1 MKNFFMIATL
11 MVLASF
17 SASAAE
23 FKLGYVDVHSVV
35 EKSSMGKK
43 AKEEM
48 KKEGEK
54 KQKELDKKKNDLDKM
69 NEDIEKKRSLLSDDA
84 LQKRSQELQMEV
96 AKFRE
101 TVQKAQLE
109 LQKKENELLEPIV
122 KKVKS
127 VIEKVAKDKNFSMVI
142 RSNQTDQV
150 VIYSGSEYN
159 LTDDVIKAIEKE
171 K

>member
-11 MVLASF
+11 VLASY
-17 SASAAE
+17 SATAAE
-23 FKLGYVDVHSVV
+23 FKLGYVDVHAVV

-54 KQKELDKKKNDLDKM
+54 KQKELDKKKADLDKI
-69 NEDIEKKRSLLSDDA
+69 NEDIEKKRSLLSEDA
-84 LQKRSQELQMEV
+84 LQKRSQELQLEV

-122 KKVKS
+122 KKVKA
-127 VIEKVAKDKNFSMVI
+127 VIERVAKEKNFSMVM
-142 RSNQTDQV
+142 RSNQTDQI
-150 VIYSGSEYN
+150 VIYAGAEYN
-159 LTDDVIKAIEKE
+159 LTDDVVKALEKE